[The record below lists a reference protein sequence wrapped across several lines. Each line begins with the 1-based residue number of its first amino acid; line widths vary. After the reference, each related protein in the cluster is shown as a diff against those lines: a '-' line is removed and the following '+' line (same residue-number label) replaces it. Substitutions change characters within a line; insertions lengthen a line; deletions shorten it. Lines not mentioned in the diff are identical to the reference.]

1 MAKVTF
7 KKIEIQNLGPYRECQ
22 AMDLKVLSKKP
33 IILVRALNGSGKT
46 TLLNCLQVAL
56 YGAKAIGN
64 GRQSDYESLIRG
76 LQRED
81 ASGASQIALD
91 LQIQSDAG
99 NENIRIT
106 RQWQFHA
113 TKMQERMQVTR
124 DGQEDASLT
133 HDWNEFLDG
142 ILPSELLQLFLFD
155 GEKIEALAN
164 PNTLPEMLRRATEA
178 FLGIGGIDKLHKDLI
193 AVERRAVLQEKE
205 VSGDYEQARIELRAL
220 EAQHSQAQAAVD
232 VLQSTL
238 PAAQESAQ
246 KFSLEYVRAE
256 QEAQRSGLGAYEEAS
271 KIRAAEQAARAE
283 VKAAE
288 EAVREAL
295 ADPLAPLSLT
305 GYLWDAYKQEWVVQN
320 DARTTQL
327 LLSEIQRRDQRV
339 LEKLQSSLQGL
350 SLATLREVLTT
361 DNQRYADAVGREVF
375 FVNAPE
381 PASIEQAIEAAH
393 RKQENA
399 RNALAEAKQ
408 KLLQMERK
416 VASIPTGDQLAEVL
430 TELKVKAENHARA
443 AERLAYVQKQLEDE
457 QSTLLHMAQRVNAA
471 RTRMGKEF
479 QGNAHSLKAIEA
491 AHRARSVLSGF
502 KERLLASKAQWLS
515 QKITEEFRALMRK
528 QRLISAVRVDPDSYH
543 VTIVGPGHKELPME
557 RLSAGERQL
566 LAIAVLSA
574 LIRERK
580 GQFPVVVDTPL
591 ARLDRTHR
599 EALIRRFFAKV
610 SHQVLVLSTDEE
622 VEGSVYDAMES
633 FTSKAYQIEFNDEA
647 RASRVGPF
655 KQLATA

>member
-22 AMDLKVLSKKP
+22 ALDLKVFSKKP

-46 TLLNCLQVAL
+46 TLLNSLQVAL

-64 GRQSDYESLIRG
+64 GRQSEYESLIRG

-81 ASGASQIALD
+81 ATGPSQIALD
-91 LQIQSDAG
+91 LQIQSDAS
-99 NENIRIT
+99 NEHIRIS
-106 RQWQFHA
+106 RQWHFQA
-113 TKMQERMQVTR
+113 GKMHEYMQVTR
-124 DGQEDASLT
+124 DGQEDTTLT
-133 HDWNEFLDG
+133 QDWNEFLDG

-205 VSGDYEQARIELRAL
+205 ASGDYEQARTELRAL
-220 EAQHSQAQAAVD
+220 EAQYSQAQAAVD
-232 VLQSTL
+232 VLQTTL
-238 PAAQESAQ
+238 PTVKEEVQKLSA
-246 KFSLEYVRAE
+246 EYEGAV
-256 QEAQRSGLGAYEEAS
+256 QEAQRSGLGAYEKAS
-271 KIRAAEQAARAE
+271 EIRAAEQVARAE
-283 VKAAE
+283 VRASE

-295 ADPLAPLSLT
+295 ANPLAPLALT
-305 GYLWDAYKQEWVVQN
+305 GYLWDAYKQEWAVQN
-320 DARTTQL
+320 DALTTQQL
-327 LLSEIQRRDQRV
+327 LGEIRRRDQRV
-339 LEKLQSSLQGL
+339 LEQLQSSLQEP
-350 SLATLREVLTT
+350 SLAALREVLAA
-361 DNQRYADAVGREVF
+361 DNQRYANAAGHEVF
-375 FVNAPE
+375 LVNAPE
-381 PASIEQAIEAAH
+381 PTSLEQAIEAAH
-393 RKQENA
+393 SRQANA
-399 RNALAEAKQ
+399 RKTLFEARQ
-408 KLLQMERK
+408 KLQQMERK
-416 VASIPTGDQLAEVL
+416 VASIPAGDQLAEVL
-430 TELKVKAENHARA
+430 AELKAKAENHARA
-443 AERLAYVQKQLEDE
+443 AERLAYVEKQLLDE
-457 QSTLLHMAQRVNAA
+457 QSTLTHMAQRVNAA
-471 RTRMGKEF
+471 RTRMSKDF
-479 QGNAHSLKAIEA
+479 QGNAHSAKAIEA
-491 AHRARSVLSGF
+491 AQRARSVLSAF

-515 QKITEEFRALMRK
+515 QKITEELRALMRK
-528 QRLISAVRVDPDSYH
+528 QRLISAVRVDPDRYH
-543 VTIVGPGHKELPME
+543 VTIIGPGHKELPME

-591 ARLDRTHR
+591 ARLDRAHR

-647 RASRVGPF
+647 RASRVGP
-655 KQLATA
+655 LNGMTP